1 MGLII
6 KGNEAERKNLYEQIA
21 DSLETSILEC
31 QEESVKLPTENE
43 LAIKFGV
50 SRAVIRESLNIL
62 RERGLIVT
70 KVGEGTY
77 TEKPNKE
84 FLYKVFERL
93 IKVNN
98 VSDSDVN
105 AIRLILECGG
115 ARLAAERL
123 TPELISSLEDNLER
137 MKNASDNLEERVNID
152 IEFHDLIAK
161 QSGNDL
167 LVIFI
172 ESINGL
178 VLDYITR
185 RLRQRP
191 DGHSDGIMWHSKL
204 IDLFKNG
211 NPSEVESGM
220 RQHLLDS
227 FHQI

>member
-123 TPELISSLEDNLER
+123 TPEFISSLEDNLER

>member
-1 MGLII
+1 MGLVI

-43 LAIKFGV
+43 LAIQFGV

-70 KVGEGTY
+70 RVGEGTY

-105 AIRLILECGG
+105 AIRLILECGSS
-115 ARLAAERL
+115 RLAAERV
-123 TPELISSLEDNLER
+123 TPEFISNLEDNLER

-152 IEFHDLIAK
+152 IEFHVLIAK

-178 VLDYITR
+178 VLDYIER
-185 RLRQRP
+185 RLIQRP
-191 DGHSDGIMWHSKL
+191 DGHNDGIMWHSKL
-204 IDLFKNG
+204 IDLFKHG
-211 NPSEVESGM
+211 NPAEVESGM